1 MYVSAPRRRRAGPP
15 IPIRVRRHAN
25 SPIFAG
31 RSPVPWSPAQPTPP
45 SGRSA
50 DFQPFPVSPES
61 TTTTDSDG
69 DLSPSCFT
77 PPVQT
82 PWPAST
88 SLEHGRAGAG
98 AGDGS
103 GSDRRESVESRTGGV
118 PETPTSTPV
127 DRPLLAGIAMTM
139 RMDRPEEVVAVA
151 PSKFAGLPRSPRWRG
166 GGGRRGL
173 RRMPKLEG
181 RILGLRLSDYERFD
195 EGGAIGRVVKIADEA
210 EASGVEKAV
219 SLEKGD
225 DRGYDKVIEGESEAK
240 EGWQLKIE
248 SAEREKEVTGMEEC
262 RCQKRRGFEEP
273 IWWRKCP
280 WVALMLVLF
289 MLFIPTWKEMR

>member
-1 MYVSAPRRRRAGPP
+1 MYVSTPRRRRAGPP

-82 PWPAST
+82 PWLAST
-88 SLEHGRAGAG
+88 FSEHGRAGT
-98 AGDGS
+98 GDGS
-103 GSDRRESVESRTGGV
+103 RRESVESRTGGV
-118 PETPTSTPV
+118 PETPMSTPV
-127 DRPLLAGIAMTM
+127 DGPLPVGIEMTM
-139 RMDRPEEVVAVA
+139 RMDRPDGVDAVA
-151 PSKFAGLPRSPRWRG
+151 PSKFAGLPRSPRRRS

-181 RILGLRLSDYERFD
+181 RILGLRLSDDERFD
-195 EGGAIGRVVKIADEA
+195 EGETLGGVIKIVDEA
-210 EASGVEKAV
+210 EASGVVKAA

-225 DRGYDKVIEGESEAK
+225 DRGCDKVIEGESEAK
-240 EGWQLKIE
+240 DVWQLKTE
-248 SAEREKEVTGMEEC
+248 SDEREREVTGMEEC
-262 RCQKRRGFEEP
+262 RCQKRGGFVEP
-273 IWWRKCP
+273 SPWRKCP
-280 WVALMLVLF
+280 WVTLMLLLF
-289 MLFIPTWKEMR
+289 ELFIST

>member
-25 SPIFAG
+25 SPVFAG
-31 RSPVPWSPAQPTPP
+31 RSPIPWSPAQPTPP

-82 PWPAST
+82 PWPASA
-88 SLEHGRAGAG
+88 SSEHGRAGT
-98 AGDGS
+98 GDGS
-103 GSDRRESVESRTGGV
+103 GSGRRESVESRTGGV
-118 PETPTSTPV
+118 PETPMSTPV
-127 DRPLLAGIAMTM
+127 DGPLPAVIAMTM
-139 RMDRPEEVVAVA
+139 RMERPHGVVAVA
-151 PSKFAGLPRSPRWRG
+151 PSKFAGLPRSPRWRD
-166 GGGRRGL
+166 GGGRRGI

-181 RILGLRLSDYERFD
+181 RILGLRLSDDERFD
-195 EGGAIGRVVKIADEA
+195 EGGTLGRVVKIADEA
-210 EASGVEKAV
+210 EASGVEKAAS

-225 DRGYDKVIEGESEAK
+225 DRGHDKVIEGESEAK
-240 EGWQLKIE
+240 DVWQLKTE
-248 SAEREKEVTGMEEC
+248 SAERENEAAGMEEC
-262 RCQKRRGFEEP
+262 RCRERRGFAEP
-273 IWWRKCP
+273 SPWRKCP

-289 MLFIPTWKEMR
+289 MLVIPTWKETR